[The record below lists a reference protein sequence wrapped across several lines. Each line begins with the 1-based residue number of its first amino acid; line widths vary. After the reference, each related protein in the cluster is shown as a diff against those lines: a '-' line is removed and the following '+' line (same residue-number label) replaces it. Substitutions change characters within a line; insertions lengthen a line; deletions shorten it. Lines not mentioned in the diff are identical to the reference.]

1 MKPEDRE
8 IGAPQGMRSFLT
20 VWFGQVISLI
30 GSGLTSFALG
40 VWLYEQTERATPFA
54 LTVLLANLPRILL
67 APLAGSLAD
76 RWNRRWMM
84 ILADSADALVKLG
97 AVGLVATGHLQ
108 IWHVYLIAALSAVCA
123 AFQEPAYTASIVML
137 VPKKHLAR
145 ANGLIQTAQAVESL
159 IAPLLAAALMGTV
172 GLRAIFAIDFIT
184 YFFAIGALLVV
195 RIPQPK
201 LTESDTGGDRGTV
214 WRDARYGWGYL
225 KARPGLL
232 GLLLYFALVNFL
244 LNGVGVLTGPM
255 VLAFGSPNTLGV
267 VQMASGAGLLL
278 GSVTMSMWGGPQRRI
293 VGVIGAIALAALGGL
308 AMGMRPW
315 APLVSCGVAWF
326 LFWIPVGAGSSLAI
340 FQSKVGGARG
350 SGPGLCSTEH
360 DIPFYDAAGHAGGRA
375 VGGLRFRPAD
385 GCRRSAR
392 QHVGRS
398 GRGDRSWARH
408 WADVHTVVAAANRGQ
423 CTGVDESA
431 HPDGGRG
438 SAGCN
443 SGPGSCAGSGYRCC
457 GSGAG
462 VGPGSSLCLGSRT
475 PRRTA
480 SRRRLRPA
488 ARSGCAQS
496 GRQAR

>member
-1 MKPEDRE
+1 MEPKDRQ
-8 IGAPQGMRSFLT
+8 IGTPQGMRSFLI
-20 VWFGQVISLI
+20 VWSGQVISLI

-40 VWLYEQTERATPFA
+40 VWLYQQTERATPFA

-97 AVGLVATGHLQ
+97 AVGLVATGNLQ
-108 IWHVYLIAALSAVCA
+108 VWHVYLVAVLSSVCS

-137 VPKKHLAR
+137 VPKKDLAR

-159 IAPLLAAALMGTV
+159 ISPLLAAALMGTV
-172 GLRAIFAIDFIT
+172 GLRAIFAIDFFT

-201 LTESDTGGDRGTV
+201 LSESDTGGDRGTV

-255 VLAFGSPNTLGV
+255 VLAFGSSTTLGV

-278 GSVTMSMWGGPQRRI
+278 GSVVMSMWGGPQRRI

-308 AMGMRPW
+308 AMGLRPW

-326 LFWIPVGAGSSLAI
+326 LFWIPVAAGSSQAI
-340 FQSKVGGARG
+340 FQSKVAPGAQGRVFAVRGMISRSMMPLATLVAGPLADYVFNPVMAADGALGSTRVGQVVGTGPGRGIGLMYVLSSLLLIAVSALAWMNPLIRMVEEDLPDAVPEQAPVRARG
-350 SGPGLCSTEH
+350 TET
-360 DIPFYDAAGHAGGRA
+360 AAQ
-375 VGGLRFRPAD
+375 VPA
-385 GCRRSAR
+385 
-392 QHVGRS
+392 
-398 GRGDRSWARH
+398 
-408 WADVHTVVAAANRGQ
+408 
-423 CTGVDESA
+423 
-431 HPDGGRG
+431 
-438 SAGCN
+438 
-443 SGPGSCAGSGYRCC
+443 
-457 GSGAG
+457 
-462 VGPGSSLCLGSRT
+462 
-475 PRRTA
+475 
-480 SRRRLRPA
+480 
-488 ARSGCAQS
+488 
-496 GRQAR
+496 